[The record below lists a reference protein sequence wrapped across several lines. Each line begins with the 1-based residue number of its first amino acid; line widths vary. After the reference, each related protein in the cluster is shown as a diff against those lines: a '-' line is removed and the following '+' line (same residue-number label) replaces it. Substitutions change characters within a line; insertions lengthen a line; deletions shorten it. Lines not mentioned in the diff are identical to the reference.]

1 MNFDQQIFQDAF
13 NKAMVSNPIIQDM
26 RSHMVTIGTR
36 VGVLESDVAEL
47 KTDMAVL
54 KTDVAELKIGHREMG
69 LKMDEMGDNIRII
82 LDALIP
88 TLKGR
93 ERAESLERRVES
105 HELRLD
111 LCDVRFRQVE
121 ERLGK
126 NKG

>member
-13 NKAMVSNPIIQDM
+13 NNAMISNPIIQDM
-26 RSHMVTIGTR
+26 RSHLVTIDTR
-36 VGVLESDVAEL
+36 LGVLESDVAEL
-47 KTDMAVL
+47 K
-54 KTDVAELKIGHREMG
+54 IGQHEMG
-69 LKMDEMGDNIRII
+69 LKMDDMGDNIRII

-93 ERAESLERRVES
+93 ERAETLERRVES

-111 LCDVRFRQVE
+111 LCDVRFRQFE

-126 NKG
+126 NKT

>member
-13 NKAMVSNPIIQDM
+13 HKAMISNPIIQDM
-26 RSHMVTIGTR
+26 RSHLVTIDTR
-36 VGVLESDVAEL
+36 LGVLESDVAEL
-47 KTDMAVL
+47 KA
-54 KTDVAELKIGHREMG
+54 DVAELKIGQHEMG
-69 LKMDEMGDNIRII
+69 LKMDDMGDNIRLI

-93 ERAESLERRVES
+93 ERAETLERRVES

-111 LCDVRFRQVE
+111 LCDVRFRQFE

-126 NKG
+126 NKT